1 MIIPVCKLSVSKET
15 ILIVDDE
22 QDILELVRYNLSR
35 EGYSVICA
43 ETGEDALELV
53 QSQPV
58 DVIILDLMLP
68 GIDGLEVA
76 RRLKAKPAWRQKPLI
91 MLTAK
96 GAETDVVT
104 GLELGADDY
113 VTKPFSPRVLLARL
127 RAVIRRRQAVS
138 ESSEA
143 DPHILEVGGLYID
156 GGRRQVRAADI
167 QIQLTYTEFQIL
179 QVLARRP
186 GWVYTRSQ
194 LVDLI
199 RGADYPVTDR
209 SVDVQIAG
217 LRKKLG
223 DCGHLIETVR
233 GVGYRFSE
241 LAT

>member
-1 MIIPVCKLSVSKET
+1 MSKET

-35 EGYSVICA
+35 EGYRVICA

-53 QSQPV
+53 QSQSV

-76 RRLKAKPAWRQKPLI
+76 RRLKAQPAWRVIPVI
-91 MLTAK
+91 MLSAK

-127 RAVIRRRQAVS
+127 RAVIRRPQAVS
-138 ESSEA
+138 DSYETDS
-143 DPHILEVGGLYID
+143 HKLEVGGLYID
-156 GGRRQVRAADI
+156 GRRRQVRAGDI
-167 QIQLTYTEFQIL
+167 PIQLTYTEFQIL
-179 QVLARRP
+179 QLLARRP

-199 RGADYPVTDR
+199 RGVDYAVTDR

-223 DCGHLIETVR
+223 DYGHLIETVR

-241 LAT
+241 VAT